1 MVRLPTTFAAGGA
14 ALCLAL
20 AGCSTEE
27 TASQSASTDGPTI
40 VTAMYPMQYIAES
53 VGGDRVNSVSLADPG
68 VDSHDLE
75 LTPQQITDITD
86 ADVVVYISGFSPA
99 VDSAVSEYASDRAID
114 VMTLVP
120 TLSGGGGHDHD
131 EEGHSDDDHSDEEGH
146 EDDHSDEEGHEDDH
160 SDEDDHGHE
169 EGHSDKDAS
178 VDPHVWL
185 NPVNMVTISEAV
197 ANRLIEVDA
206 DSADQYRADN
216 NALVTEL
223 EELDTKWRKG
233 TKNCSSQD
241 LVVSHQA
248 FGYLAD
254 RYGFEQFGIS
264 GLSPEEEPSPTAIA
278 AAADFVTAND
288 VKTIYYESQVD
299 PGVAQ
304 TVADETGA
312 QTGVLD
318 PIELAPQMGDYIT
331 VMRSNLAAVQEGQP
345 CQ

>member
-1 MVRLPTTFAAGGA
+1 MVRLHATFAAGGA

-40 VTAMYPMQYIAES
+40 VTAMYPMQYIADS
-53 VGGDRVNSVSLADPG
+53 VGGDRVNSVSLAEPG

-75 LTPQQITDITD
+75 LTPQQITDVTD

-99 VDSAVSEYASDRAID
+99 LDSAVSEYAGDRAID
-114 VMTLVP
+114 VMALVP

-131 EEGHSDDDHSDEEGH
+131 EEGHSDEEGQN
-146 EDDHSDEEGHEDDH
+146 
-160 SDEDDHGHE
+160 
-169 EGHSDKDAS
+169 DKTAS

-185 NPVNMVTISEAV
+185 SPVNMVTISEAV
-197 ANRLIEVDA
+197 ANRLIEVDP

-216 NALVTEL
+216 NTLTTEL

-233 TKNCSSQD
+233 TKNCESRD

-254 RYGFEQFGIS
+254 RYGFGQFGIS

-278 AAADFVTAND
+278 AAADFVNDND
-288 VKTIYYESQVD
+288 VKTIYYESQID

-318 PIELAPQMGDYIT
+318 PLELAPQQGDYIT

>member
-27 TASQSASTDGPTI
+27 TASQSASTGGPTV

-53 VGGDRVNSVSLADPG
+53 VGGDRINSVSLVEPG

-75 LTPQQITDITD
+75 LTPQQIAEITE
-86 ADVVVYISGFSPA
+86 ADVVVYASGLAPA
-99 VDSAVSEYASDRAID
+99 VDSAVSEYAGDSAID
-114 VMTLVP
+114 VLTLVP

-131 EEGHSDDDHSDEEGH
+131 EEGHSEDDHGHDDDHSDEEGH
-146 EDDHSDEEGHEDDH
+146 SDKDDHGHDDDHSD
-160 SDEDDHGHE
+160 E

-197 ANRLIEVDA
+197 TNRLIEVDA

-216 NALVTEL
+216 SVLVTKL

-241 LVVSHQA
+241 LVVSHEA

-278 AAADFVTAND
+278 AAADFVSDNN

-318 PIELAPQMGDYIT
+318 PLELAPQMGDYIT

>member
-1 MVRLPTTFAAGGA
+1 MVRLHTTLAAGSA

-20 AGCSTEE
+20 AGCSTDD
-27 TASQSASTDGPTI
+27 TASQSATTGGPTI
-40 VTAMYPMQYIAES
+40 VTAMYPMQYIAEG
-53 VGGDRVNSVSLADPG
+53 VGGDRVNSVSLAAPG

-75 LTPQQITDITD
+75 LTPQQITEITD

-99 VDSAVSEYASDRAID
+99 VDSAVSEYADDRAID

-131 EEGHSDDDHSDEEGH
+131 EEGHSDDDHGDDDDHGHDDDHGDEEGH
-146 EDDHSDEEGHEDDH
+146 SDKDDHSD
-160 SDEDDHGHE
+160 E

-185 NPVNMVTISEAV
+185 SPVNMVTISEAV
-197 ANRLIEVDA
+197 TNRLIEVDA
-206 DSADQYRADN
+206 DAADQYRADN

-241 LVVSHQA
+241 LVVSHEA

-278 AAADFVTAND
+278 AAADFVTDND

-318 PIELAPQMGDYIT
+318 PLELAPQMGDYIT